1 MDSMDLELIGKS
13 EEFGQPGREDIYQ
26 REIHGRTAGAP
37 STSKQGSSRGG
48 ASQRLGVAG
57 ASASASQMQ
66 DDGRG
71 GRGEAEAGK
80 SSRAGTGRG
89 GAGRPAGV
97 NDIGDVQAADL
108 DDDAAKSARHKK
120 QKKDPASKGEEFL
133 K

>member
-1 MDSMDLELIGKS
+1 M
-13 EEFGQPGREDIYQ
+13 
-26 REIHGRTAGAP
+26 GA
-37 STSKQGSSRGG
+37 
-48 ASQRLGVAG
+48 AG
-57 ASASASQMQ
+57 ASVSTSQML

-80 SSRAGTGRG
+80 SSRAGTARG

-97 NDIGDVQAADL
+97 NDIGDVQAADPE
-108 DDDAAKSARHKK
+108 DDAAKSARHKK